1 MYMNVWRLSQIEL
14 IIYCSLRSHFISRKW
29 IDSEPR
35 NTEVKKIP
43 SCGLKTMKVYL
54 FSNLKA
60 FFCSLNKWN
69 RTKIE
74 MCSRGQVGTGQRD
87 INLEPNH

>member
-43 SCGLKTMKVYL
+43 SCELKTMKVYL

-60 FFCSLNKWN
+60 FFAVS
-69 RTKIE
+69 T
-74 MCSRGQVGTGQRD
+74 SGTERR
-87 INLEPNH
+87 LKCVAEVK